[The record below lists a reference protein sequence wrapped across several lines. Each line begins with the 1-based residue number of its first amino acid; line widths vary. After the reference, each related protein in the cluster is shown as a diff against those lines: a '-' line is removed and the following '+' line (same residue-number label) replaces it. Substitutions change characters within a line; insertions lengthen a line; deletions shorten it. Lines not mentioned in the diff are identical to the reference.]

1 MIFVVSKSIVKAD
14 KIAEYKQQ
22 VVRLIEETRKESG
35 CISYDLCQDIDMP
48 NILTFIEK
56 WESKQHLDAHMKTA
70 HFLEIVPMLK
80 DLRESSE
87 LSIYKEV

>member
-35 CISYDLCQDIDMP
+35 CISYDLCQDIDNS

-70 HFLEIVPMLK
+70 HFMEIVPMLK